1 MTAATDLPKW
11 RLRLAL
17 AALFLS
23 SMCTMGDFVITP
35 IVSNIYEAFGEE
47 SEFLVSLGITGPAI
61 VGLPFGLAAGFLC
74 DRIDK
79 KIVMV
84 VGFVIFTVSSVFGL
98 AVENL
103 YYFVIMRQ
111 LATGVGWGITNTAAL
126 SILADLF
133 VHKGEH
139 GKYVGWY
146 NAVMSVIGAMLA
158 IVAGQLAVSGWQN
171 AYQTYFVAI
180 PVLVMLIVFLPS
192 FPPITTPTRSAVSTG
207 AQQDVS
213 STDQTEAADR
223 AWWHKLIPLSVQVL
237 VVACC
242 YYALL
247 YMLSIYVADSG
258 AGDEAFT
265 GMLSSVM
272 TIASAVGSFLF
283 GAAYERFRTGV
294 YLPALFV
301 MGCAFF
307 VLAFA
312 PSAPIIVTTLAI
324 AGFAWPFFFCYFY
337 SHCTAISPA
346 HKAGA
351 ATAIVA
357 SANGAAVTASSY
369 LLMGLMSATGGTSL
383 NVYPYFGV
391 ALLVVAAISTL
402 AYCAQRKRA
411 INAPSLEP

>member
-1 MTAATDLPKW
+1 MTVATDLPKW
-11 RLRLAL
+11 RLVLAL

-23 SMCTMGDFVITP
+23 SMCTMGDLVISP
-35 IVSNIYEAFGEE
+35 IVSNIYEVFGDQ
-47 SEFLVSLGITGPAI
+47 SEFLVNLGITGPAI

-84 VGFVIFTVSSVFGL
+84 VGFAIFTLSSVFGI
-98 AVENL
+98 AYENL
-103 YYFVIMRQ
+103 YWFVIMRQ

-133 VHKGEH
+133 VDKGEH

-146 NAVMSVIGAMLA
+146 NAAMSIIGALLA
-158 IVAGQLAVSGWQN
+158 IVAGNLALSGWQN
-171 AYQTYFVAI
+171 AYRTYLAAI

-192 FPPITTPTRSAVSTG
+192 FPPLGKALATEESRESADASVSEIAG
-207 AQQDVS
+207 DGF
-213 STDQTEAADR
+213 
-223 AWWHKLIPLSVQVL
+223 WWKKLVPLSLQVL

-242 YYALL
+242 YYVIL
-247 YMLSIYVADSG
+247 YMISIYVVDSG

-265 GMLSSVM
+265 GMLTSVM
-272 TIASAVGSFLF
+272 TISSAIGSMLF
-283 GAAYERFRTGV
+283 GMAYEKFRTAV

-301 MGCAFF
+301 IAGAFF

-312 PSAPIIVTTLAI
+312 PVAPVIVVTLAV

-346 HKAGA
+346 NKAGT
-351 ATAIVA
+351 ATSIVA
-357 SANGAAVTASSY
+357 AANGVAVTASSY
-369 LLMGLMSATGGTSL
+369 LLMGSISMTGGNSL
-383 NVYPYFGV
+383 TVYPAFGV
-391 ALLVVAAISTL
+391 VMIAVGVISTC
-402 AYCAQRKRA
+402 AYVVTRNKRRA
-411 INAPSLEP
+411 